1 MDHSALY
8 GRMKQM
14 GITQKSLAD
23 MLGINANTLHLKL
36 CGQYPFKATEIANI
50 SGALG
55 IPQDE
60 IGRYFF
66 QPIVE
71 KTQLSDRKEDEHHG
85 KT

>member
-36 CGQYPFKATEIANI
+36 RGQYPFKATEIAII
-50 SGALG
+50 SGTLG
-55 IPQDE
+55 IAQDE

-66 QPIVE
+66 QPVVE
-71 KTQLSDRKEDEHHG
+71 KSQLLDRKEDGHHG
-85 KT
+85 ET